1 MEEILDLEELQEDIL
16 DENLKEFMA
25 KDDETE
31 KLLNE
36 KIDELAKEEEKLSKK
51 ENEIRDL
58 EESNREKINSDA
70 SADEL
75 IEIAGKIKEAEA
87 ELASINENIEKLTQE
102 KEELIETKNSIDSS
116 KQEYIKQLN
125 STNSNYEEQLRKISE
140 AIDVCDNPTLKQV
153 LEEVRNEKTREL
165 TDLEKKRINELK
177 TVLNEPVEEEK
188 TVIEVSE
195 ENSSEEGSYESEP
208 EQVQTSEDVVKPV
221 IEDSLV
227 NMNIENTTEEVSEP
241 VIEDPLANINIDN
254 QTNENSVVEEQPI
267 IDIPVDPQT
276 LSEPDAVD
284 TITDSFVS
292 DVTPVLEENN
302 NQDMINIDSILSPS
316 VEAQDLNIVPQDNL
330 VVPEVNQVDKMN
342 ENKTKII
349 YEKDVPSN
357 LLKEIYSSSKIMPS
371 LYDYLD
377 DKNVSEG
384 SFN

>member
-36 KIDELAKEEEKLSKK
+36 KIDELATEEEKLSKK
-51 ENEIRDL
+51 ESEIRDL

-87 ELASINENIEKLTQE
+87 ELASINENIEKLTNE
-102 KEELIETKNSIDSS
+102 KEELIETKNTIDSS

-177 TVLNEPVEEEK
+177 TVLNEPTEEEK
-188 TVIEVSE
+188 PVIEVSE
-195 ENSSEEGSYESEP
+195 ETNYEEDNYDSQA
-208 EQVQTSEDVVKPV
+208 EQVQTSEEIVTPVV
-221 IEDSLV
+221 EDSLT
-227 NMNIENTTEEVSEP
+227 NMDIENNTEQVSEP
-241 VIEDPLANINIDN
+241 IVDDPLANINIEN
-254 QTNENSVVEEQPI
+254 QVNENPIVEEKPI
-267 IDIPVDPQT
+267 IDIPVDPQPLT
-276 LSEPDAVD
+276 APDAVD
-284 TITDSFVS
+284 TISDSFVS
-292 DVTPVLEENN
+292 DVTPMYQENT
-302 NQDMINIDSILSPS
+302 NQDMINIDSILSTH
-316 VEAQDLNIVPQDNL
+316 VEPQNLNIVPQDNL

-377 DKNVSEG
+377 NKNVNEG

>member
-1 MEEILDLEELQEDIL
+1 MEEILDLEELEEDVL

-36 KIDELAKEEEKLSKK
+36 KIEELAKEEEKLSKK
-51 ENEIRDL
+51 ENEIKDL

-87 ELASINENIEKLTQE
+87 ELASINENIEKLTSE
-102 KEELIETKNSIDSS
+102 KEELIETKNTIDAS

-165 TDLEKKRINELK
+165 TDLENKRINELK

-188 TVIEVSE
+188 PVIEVSE
-195 ENSSEEGSYESEP
+195 EQP
-208 EQVQTSEDVVKPV
+208 SED
-221 IEDSLV
+221 SQ
-227 NMNIENTTEEVSEP
+227 EEVSTEAEVQVPAIEEEP
-241 VIEDPLANINIDN
+241 ALDTFNINIDVP
-254 QTNENSVVEEQPI
+254 VVEEEKQEEQPI
-267 IDIPVDPQT
+267 IDIPVDPQALT
-276 LSEPDAVD
+276 EPDAVD

-292 DVTPVLEENN
+292 DVTPVPEENN
-302 NQDMINIDSILSPS
+302 NQDMINIDSILSTN
-316 VEAQDLNIVPQDNL
+316 VEPQDLNVVSQDSL
-330 VVPEVNQVDKMN
+330 AIPEINQVDKMN